1 MITACAGHSVNT
13 ASRLESTGAPGCI
26 HMSEDTYR
34 LVAHLPQY
42 SQAQPCTTEVGP
54 HLCADLHERC
64 RCPGWFANTSIF
76 IEPCILFCTGE
87 IDVHSI
93 WYSITP

>member
-1 MITACAGHSVNT
+1 MNT
-13 ASRLESTGAPGCI
+13 ASRLESTSAPGCI

-54 HLCADLHERC
+54 QLCDRASSCTSRC
-64 RCPGWFANTSIF
+64 TASSTASC
-76 IEPCILFCTGE
+76 C
-87 IDVHSI
+87 
-93 WYSITP
+93 